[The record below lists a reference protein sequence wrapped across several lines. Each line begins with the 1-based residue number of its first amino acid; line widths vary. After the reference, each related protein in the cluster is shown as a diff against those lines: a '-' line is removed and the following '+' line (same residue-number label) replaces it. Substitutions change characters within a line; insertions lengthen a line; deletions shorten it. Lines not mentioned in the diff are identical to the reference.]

1 MVYFHL
7 TKPYKR
13 DRQLQDSSHRVMLSN
28 ILVGAREI
36 AFGTVNWMYIQRGR
50 ADKQSMESI
59 VQSSDKSLA
68 GFNGEN

>member
-7 TKPYKR
+7 TKLYKGH
-13 DRQLQDSSHRVMLSN
+13 RQLQDSRQRVMPSH

-36 AFGTVNWMYIQRGR
+36 AFGSVNWMYIQRGR
-50 ADKQSMESI
+50 AAKQSMESI